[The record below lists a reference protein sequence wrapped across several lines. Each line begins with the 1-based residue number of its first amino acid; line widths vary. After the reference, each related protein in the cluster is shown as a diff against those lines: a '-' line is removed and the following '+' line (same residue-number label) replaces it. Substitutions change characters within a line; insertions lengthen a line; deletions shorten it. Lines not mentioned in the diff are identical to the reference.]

1 VKPNLKLPKNLDAER
16 AVLGAIILDNSVLPC
31 VRQVLETQD
40 FMLPEHR
47 LIFDCIHTMC
57 VSDSPVDLLTLTEEL
72 NRRGELGK
80 LVDAAYVSKLIDGLP
95 QVSNARFYAQIVRDL
110 GRCRRIA
117 HGAEKIRNAAL
128 SPEARASNLI
138 VMAIETFSK
147 LEGETAPA
155 EGVRIRQWE
164 EIPTVDQLPNISTS
178 WVVDQL
184 IADSSITLLA
194 GEPSSYKTWLA
205 SLIARGVATGRTVL
219 GRQCHRRDVLIL
231 DRENPV
237 PVVRERASIVGL
249 PSSSSL
255 KYWGGWES
263 DSPPMIGDPR
273 LLEIARKR
281 KLLIIY
287 DSLVRFHR
295 GDENAAAE
303 MAPTMAHLRDLA
315 NVGAAIIV
323 IHHRAKAESSKFRG
337 SSDILAAVD
346 FAFSISRENDNGHL
360 RMQCF
365 KNRVGNEFELIL
377 QPDLAQSGDILVIE
391 SDGRRKLGEYFKKLS
406 NIIENAPGINQSEL
420 IKKSGIAQK
429 LCVSILKKGEG
440 TNWRTERGE
449 RNTAKYFP
457 IGPFVI
463 VEN

>member
-1 VKPNLKLPKNLDAER
+1 MEPVLKLPKNLDAER
-16 AVLGAIILDNSVLPC
+16 AVLGAIILDNSVFHC
-31 VRQVLETQD
+31 VSEVLETQD

-47 LIFDCIHTMC
+47 LIFDCIRTMC
-57 VSDSPVDLLTLTEEL
+57 AADSPVDLLTLTEEL

-80 LVDAAYVSKLIDGLP
+80 LVDAAYVSKLIDGPP
-95 QVSNARFYAQIVRDL
+95 QVGNVRFYAQIVRDL
-110 GRCRRIA
+110 ARCRRVA
-117 HGAEKIRNAAL
+117 HGADKIRNAAL

-138 VMAIETFSK
+138 AMAIETFSK
-147 LEGETAPA
+147 LEGETTPG
-155 EGVRIRQWE
+155 EGPRIRQWE
-164 EIPTVDQLPNISTS
+164 EIPSLDQLPNISIS

-184 IADSSITLLA
+184 VADSSITLLA

-205 SLIARGVATGRTVL
+205 SLIARGVATGGTVL

-237 PVVRERASIVGL
+237 PVVRERASIVSL
-249 PSSSSL
+249 PSSCAL
-255 KYWGGWES
+255 KYWGGWQS

-287 DSLVRFHR
+287 DSLVRFHK
-295 GDENAAAE
+295 GDENLAAE
-303 MAPTMAHLRDLA
+303 MAPIMAHLRDLA
-315 NVGAAIIV
+315 NVGAAVIV

-346 FAFSISRENDNGHL
+346 FAYSLSREDDNGHL
-360 RMQCF
+360 RMKCF
-365 KNRVGNEFELIL
+365 KNRVGEEFELL
-377 QPDLAQSGDILVIE
+377 LEPDLAQSGDILVIE
-391 SDGRRKLGEYFKKLS
+391 SDERKKLGENFKKLS

-429 LCVSILKKGEG
+429 QCVYILKKGMG

-449 RNTAKYFP
+449 RNTVKYFP
-457 IGPFVI
+457 IGKFLI
-463 VEN
+463 EDN